1 MQNSRIVLAPPERRE
16 LKRRAERRNSRADD
30 AKRARLILGLAGGQ
44 TYSQIMNALA
54 CSQNY
59 IVRWKS
65 RFLEQRIGGL
75 YARHQGR
82 KPAHNAAQL
91 QARILNYTRR
101 GPRDGSTH
109 WSTRKLGKTLGISHN
124 RVHRTWRR
132 IGLQP
137 HRVRRYM
144 ASDDPQFEKKAAD
157 IIGLYL
163 KPPANAAVFCV
174 DEKSAIQALD
184 RLDPVLPLSPGRAE
198 RHGFEYYRHGTLSLY
213 GALETRTGEVVAKT
227 APRHT
232 SAEFVAFLAQI
243 VAQQPKG
250 RKIHIIADNLSA
262 HKTKGVAEFLAHHRQ
277 VKLQYTPTYSSWL
290 NQVEL
295 WFSKIQR
302 DLIARGVFT
311 SVPDLS
317 RKLLR
322 YIAHYNKAPKA
333 FKWSWRNPSQ
343 RISPTHLFSDTVH

>member
-16 LKRRAERRNSRADD
+16 LKRRAERRNGRADD

-44 TYSQIMNALA
+44 TYSQIINALA

-144 ASDDPQFEKKAAD
+144 TSDDPQFEKKAAD

-198 RHGFEYYRHGTLSLY
+198 RHGFEYYRHGTLLPLW
-213 GALETRTGEVVAKT
+213 GLGDT
-227 APRHT
+227 
-232 SAEFVAFLAQI
+232 
-243 VAQQPKG
+243 
-250 RKIHIIADNLSA
+250 
-262 HKTKGVAEFLAHHRQ
+262 HR
-277 VKLQYTPTYSSWL
+277 
-290 NQVEL
+290 
-295 WFSKIQR
+295 
-302 DLIARGVFT
+302 
-311 SVPDLS
+311 
-317 RKLLR
+317 
-322 YIAHYNKAPKA
+322 
-333 FKWSWRNPSQ
+333 
-343 RISPTHLFSDTVH
+343 

>member
-1 MQNSRIVLAPPERRE
+1 MKNSRIVLAPPERRE
-16 LKRRAERRNSRADD
+16 LRRRAGRRSGRADD

-44 TYSQIMNALA
+44 TYGEIMNTLA

-82 KPAHNAAQL
+82 KPAQNAAQL
-91 QARILNYTRR
+91 EARILNYTGR

-132 IGLQP
+132 VGLQP
-137 HRVRRYM
+137 HRLRRYM
-144 ASDDPQFEKKAAD
+144 VSDDPQFEKKAAD

-163 KPPANAAVFCV
+163 KPPTNAAVFCV

-198 RHGFEYYRHGTLSLY
+198 GHGFEYYRHGTLSLY
-213 GALETRTGEVVAKT
+213 AALDTKTGRVHGRTT
-227 APRHT
+227 ARHT
-232 SAEFVAFLAQI
+232 SRDFVAFLTE
-243 VAQQPKG
+243 VVSLCYPRQQ
-250 RKIHIIADNLSA
+250 IHIILDNLSA
-262 HKTKGVAEFLAHHRQ
+262 HKTQ
-277 VKLQYTPTYSSWL
+277 
-290 NQVEL
+290 
-295 WFSKIQR
+295 
-302 DLIARGVFT
+302 
-311 SVPDLS
+311 
-317 RKLLR
+317 
-322 YIAHYNKAPKA
+322 
-333 FKWSWRNPSQ
+333 
-343 RISPTHLFSDTVH
+343 

>member
-16 LKRRAERRNSRADD
+16 LKRRAERRNGRADD

-44 TYSQIMNALA
+44 TYSQIINALA

-144 ASDDPQFEKKAAD
+144 SSDDPQFEKKAAD

-213 GALETRTGEVVAKT
+213 AAFNTKTGKVEGKT
-227 APRHT
+227 ARRHT
-232 SAEFVAFLAQI
+232 SAEFVEFLAGL
-243 VAQQPKG
+243 VSKAQWAKE
-250 RKIHIIADNLSA
+250 IHIVLDNLSA
-262 HKTKGVAEFLAHHRQ
+262 HKTQAVRDFLEA
-277 VKLQYTPTYSSWL
+277 
-290 NQVEL
+290 N
-295 WFSKIQR
+295 
-302 DLIARGVFT
+302 
-311 SVPDLS
+311 
-317 RKLLR
+317 
-322 YIAHYNKAPKA
+322 PKVR
-333 FKWSWRNPSQ
+333 F
-343 RISPTHLFSDTVH
+343 